1 MKASQ
6 PHQPFPV
13 PSTCCITQV
22 TNDSCQK
29 FVIRETVSSF
39 LPPHFRSLLPQKQC
53 KKKTQKKTWSR
64 YDALPASFL
73 GRFENDDLAPD
84 ICITFLFVCFVL
96 ALHVLNESRTWMN
109 PPPIATATFYRIV
122 QCFKRVFFSLFS
134 LVPIKQTNEKI
145 QIDKKMM
152 KKKKMILTMGMFQT
166 ICKYDATRL
175 KWSVQ
180 RQKDDFLRLE
190 YLFVLSPFFPVFFSR
205 SYRTVIICLYPFFL
219 CVCLSF
225 ATLGGKKRTVD
236 LIAMKICVPILI
248 LLPLHT
254 WALSL
259 FCNAVARYLNMYSG
273 KSSCRLEL
281 SALFL
286 NPHNVWVINV
296 TVNNSRGGSKLCMF
310 IYPAVTSFCLCLL
323 SEFYVCV
330 RVIMMRMWHTNVAL
344 SCSYS
349 FPSRSN
355 MKR

>member
-152 KKKKMILTMGMFQT
+152 KKKKMILTMGIFQT

-190 YLFVLSPFFPVFFSR
+190 YLFVLSPFFSCFFF
-205 SYRTVIICLYPFFL
+205 P
-219 CVCLSF
+219 
-225 ATLGGKKRTVD
+225 
-236 LIAMKICVPILI
+236 LIPHCYYLFV
-248 LLPLHT
+248 
-254 WALSL
+254 SL
-259 FCNAVARYLNMYSG
+259 F
-273 KSSCRLEL
+273 
-281 SALFL
+281 F
-286 NPHNVWVINV
+286 
-296 TVNNSRGGSKLCMF
+296 
-310 IYPAVTSFCLCLL
+310 
-323 SEFYVCV
+323 VCV
-330 RVIMMRMWHTNVAL
+330 FIVCNTGGEKTYCRSHCNENLRADPYTITLAHMSTFFILQCCCPL
-344 SCSYS
+344 SKYV
-349 FPSRSN
+349 
-355 MKR
+355 